1 MAAGLNPKQKAFCR
15 EYVKDFNSTQAAIRA
30 GYSKKTAY
38 SIGQRLLKKVEV
50 QAEIKRLLAP
60 AEEAA
65 GLSADRLCKE
75 IGRLA
80 YSNVKALYDV
90 KGEFIPI
97 HKLPDEIAACISGID
112 YDDGMVLNSA
122 GEMVP
127 CRYIKKIRLWDK
139 NKAHDLA
146 ARILK
151 LLKEDE
157 GKEVGSL
164 PDVLAYLKG
173 AGA

>member
-1 MAAGLNPKQKAFCR
+1 MAGLNPKQKAFCR
-15 EYVKDFNSTQAAIRA
+15 EYNKDFNGTQAAIRA
-30 GYSKKTAY
+30 GYSPKTANE
-38 SIGQRLLKKVEV
+38 QAARLLAKVSV

-60 AEEAA
+60 VEEAA
-65 GLSADRLCKE
+65 GLCADRLCKE

-80 YSNVKALYDV
+80 YSNVKALYDG

-112 YDDGMVLNSA
+112 YDDGMVLNAA

-151 LLKEDE
+151 LLKEDD
-157 GKEVGSL
+157 GRDSGDL
-164 PDVLAYLKG
+164 PDILAYLKG
-173 AGA
+173 ASA

>member
-1 MAAGLNPKQKAFCR
+1 M
-15 EYVKDFNSTQAAIRA
+15 
-30 GYSKKTAY
+30 
-38 SIGQRLLKKVEV
+38 LLKASI
-50 QAEIKRLLAP
+50 QAEIKRLLTP

-80 YSNVKALYDV
+80 YSNLQRLYDER
-90 KGEFIPI
+90 GEFIPI
-97 HKLPDEIAACISGID
+97 HKLPEEVAACISGID
-112 YDDGMVLNSA
+112 YDDGMVLNEK

-151 LLKEDE
+151 LLKDDE
-157 GKEVGSL
+157 GKDSGNL

-173 AGA
+173 VGA

>member
-15 EYVKDFNSTQAAIRA
+15 EFIKDSNGTQAAIRA
-30 GYSKKTAY
+30 GYSAKTASVKASTLL
-38 SIGQRLLKKVEV
+38 SIVKV

-60 AEEAA
+60 VEEAA
-65 GLSADRLCKE
+65 ALDATRLCKE
-75 IGRLA
+75 ISRLA
-80 YSNVKALYDV
+80 HSNIQRLYDER
-90 KGEFIPI
+90 GEFVPI
-97 HKLPDEIAACISGID
+97 HKLPPEVAACISGID
-112 YDDGMVLNSA
+112 YDDGMVLNAA

-139 NKAHDLA
+139 NKAQDLA

-157 GKEVGSL
+157 GKDSGDL
-164 PDVLAYLKG
+164 PDILAYLKG
-173 AGA
+173 ASA